1 MRRVRRVDLRVSL
14 LADRP
19 ACIPVVAD
27 LRWREW
33 GHNPEPVEYAF
44 WLDVTTKESG
54 RTELP
59 VTFVCEDRSGDVLGA
74 VGLDHYDLDERRDTS
89 PWVTGTIV
97 RADRRGLG
105 AGSLLMNHLEAW
117 AVENAI
123 DETWVG
129 TAGAAG
135 FYERCGW
142 KQLEIFT
149 TSAGQRMSVLHKHM
163 ARGVD
168 SLTLP

>member
-1 MRRVRRVDLRVSL
+1 VDLRVSL

-19 ACIPVVAD
+19 GSIPAVAD

-33 GHNPEPVEYAF
+33 GRPPEPVDYAF
-44 WLDVTTKESG
+44 WLDVTTQEAG
-54 RTELP
+54 RTGLP
-59 VTFVCEDRSGDVLGA
+59 ITFVCEDRSGDVLGA
-74 VGLDHYDLDERRDTS
+74 VGLDVYDLDERQETS

-105 AGSLLMNHLEAW
+105 VGSVLMNRLEAW
-117 AVENAI
+117 AAEHGF
-123 DETWVG
+123 DEAWVG
-129 TAGAAG
+129 TASAAG

-142 KQLEIFT
+142 KQLELFT

-163 ARGVD
+163 AGGVD
-168 SLTLP
+168 PSARPRSGVC